1 MEVAE
6 VEVQRLP
13 PEVGQVPVELVEP
26 QVLMLE
32 VLAVPVE
39 VPPRLVQAV
48 PGLRVEFPGA
58 TERLNF
64 CRRPGVSITRDPN
77 L

>member
-6 VEVQRLP
+6 GEVQRLP
-13 PEVGQVPVELVEP
+13 PEVGQVGQVPVELVEP

-39 VPPRLVQAV
+39 VQVPAALEVRRVADYCYCLVM
-48 PGLRVEFPGA
+48 
-58 TERLNF
+58 
-64 CRRPGVSITRDPN
+64 
-77 L
+77 

>member
-6 VEVQRLP
+6 GEVQRLP

-39 VPPRLVQAV
+39 VQVPAALEVRRVADYCYCLVM
-48 PGLRVEFPGA
+48 
-58 TERLNF
+58 
-64 CRRPGVSITRDPN
+64 
-77 L
+77 